1 MPPFFLHLTIQTIT
15 FEALL
20 PWFITLKKID
30 VDKIVQLMPLKLQ
43 LKSKTLFK
51 TIPLKCFF
59 LETLQRYAVKVWN
72 YVRQYCIYSDH
83 GELKF
88 GKNKI
93 QMVTPNAAKMLK
105 IPLKEIAQ
113 KTGIFGPKPPSHIF
127 QPFLVYFMAFLVHF

>member
-1 MPPFFLHLTIQTIT
+1 MLPFFLHLTIQTIT

-20 PWFITLKKID
+20 PWFIMFRKID

-93 QMVTPNAAKMLK
+93 QMVTANAANFVWQTNFCLGGGGYPNALFG
-105 IPLKEIAQ
+105 LSY
-113 KTGIFGPKPPSHIF
+113 GLFGP
-127 QPFLVYFMAFLVHF
+127 FLTLFNPKT